1 MNIRRLLGSA
11 LALSVLL
18 AGPALAQQDPR
29 ITGIEE
35 QMRQL
40 NGRVEELNFQILQMQ
55 DQIRRMQEDNEFRF
69 QQLEGGG
76 GGGASAPA
84 STEGGSPRTE
94 APSPET
100 PARAEAPT
108 TNDVARSAPAGEQ
121 PQLGVPPRELGTI
134 TFDANGNVV
143 GGGSGGLLQGSSD
156 QPAAD
161 GTTVAALPS
170 TDNPEELYRNSYE
183 FILSGDYSTAEA
195 GFRDYIERFPSDDR
209 VADAHFWLGEA
220 LLGQDRYRDAAEV
233 FLRASRDFPDSKK
246 GPDMML
252 KLGISLAAL
261 NQRDVAC
268 ATYVELGQRYPSA
281 SSALKERVKQEQ
293 ALAGC

>member
-1 MNIRRLLGSA
+1 MNIRRLLGGVM
-11 LALSVLL
+11 LSFLL
-18 AGPALAQQDPR
+18 AGPVFAQQDPR

-76 GGGASAPA
+76 SGGASAPA

-94 APSPET
+94 APSSDA
-100 PARAEAPT
+100 PARAQAPA
-108 TNDVARSAPAGEQ
+108 TNDVARSAPTGDRPALGTP
-121 PQLGVPPRELGTI
+121 PQELGTI

-143 GGGSGGLLQGSSD
+143 GGSPGGLLQGSTG
-156 QPAAD
+156 QPAD
-161 GTTVAALPS
+161 GTTVAALPP
-170 TDNPEELYRNSYE
+170 TDDPEELYRNSYE

-195 GFRDYIERFPSDDR
+195 GFRDYIERFPNDAR

-252 KLGISLAAL
+252 KLGISLAAM

-268 ATYVELGQRYPSA
+268 ATYAELGQRYPSA